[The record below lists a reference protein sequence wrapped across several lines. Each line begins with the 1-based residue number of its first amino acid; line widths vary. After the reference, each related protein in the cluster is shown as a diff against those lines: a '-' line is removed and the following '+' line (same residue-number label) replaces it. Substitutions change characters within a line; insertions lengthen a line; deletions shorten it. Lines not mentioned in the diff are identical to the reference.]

1 MRSSLPAVPRIDSV
15 WAAESSAGAEGSA
28 GSEEPVAG
36 GKAAGP
42 EWPADLRLALEGLEC
57 TQPGLKALWGPDVDQ
72 ALATNDAA
80 PALWFARTSSAPLA
94 VVARLFLLADAVPTA
109 SAEDALGAD
118 LVSALQAAGL
128 LVPADDGESHPDDPH
143 SGEYAGEGERRLVS
157 SVSIAPYS
165 LPVGVP
171 RLVGRHKPDTL
182 YLASDFGTLTRSE
195 VLDGD
200 FVLGL
205 GGAGRTLI
213 EITPREAVTTAA
225 DIGTGCGIQAL
236 ALALHA
242 DTVIATDISERALE
256 FTRLNAQINGIDNI
270 ETRQGSLL
278 EPLRG
283 QTVDLLV
290 TNPPFVITPQ
300 AACGQF
306 EYRDGGMP
314 GDQLMRSLVR
324 DIPHHLSDGG
334 QAAMLGNWE
343 AGQPD
348 AEAGPAAWHKG
359 AQNEVASVGD
369 EAGAG
374 VADEAAV
381 GTAAAGQTSLMVIER
396 EQLSP
401 TAYAHT
407 WIRDGGVVRA
417 SEKWNADTAAWLDDF
432 ASRGVEQIAF
442 GWVRFKRSAGGA
454 PVVAAHRV
462 SGPLGANA
470 AGVAAFL
477 DTRMAM
483 LEWLAGAEDSEVAD
497 TAFVRGSDIVEH
509 RHHTPGSEN
518 PSVIEMAQGTGF
530 GQTLTVDTALAAFI
544 GVADGTMTLRTV
556 AGALAALLEVDSD
569 KLSQQLVEQV
579 RDILPLGFVYP
590 VLE

>member
-15 WAAESSAGAEGSA
+15 W
-28 GSEEPVAG
+28 
-36 GKAAGP
+36 
-42 EWPADLRLALEGLEC
+42 PAQLRVALEGLEY
-57 TQPGLKALWGPDVDQ
+57 TQPGLKALWGPDVDHG
-72 ALATNDAA
+72 LLTNDAA

-128 LVPADDGESHPDDPH
+128 LVPADAGEPRSGDP
-143 SGEYAGEGERRLVS
+143 SPGEYSEESERRLVS

-171 RLVGRHKPDTL
+171 RLAGRRKPDTL
-182 YLASDFGTLTRSE
+182 YLASDFGTLTRPE

-300 AACGQF
+300 AARGQF

-343 AGQPD
+343 VGQPD
-348 AEAGPAAWHKG
+348 AEAGPAAWHKA
-359 AQNEVASVGD
+359 AQNEAAS
-369 EAGAG
+369 
-374 VADEAAV
+374 ADEAPV

-432 ASRGVEQIAF
+432 ASRGVEQISF
-442 GWVRFKRSAGGA
+442 GWVRFKRAAGSE

-483 LEWLAGAEDSEVAD
+483 LEWLAGAEDSEIAD

>member
-15 WAAESSAGAEGSA
+15 W
-28 GSEEPVAG
+28 
-36 GKAAGP
+36 
-42 EWPADLRLALEGLEC
+42 PAQLRVALEGLEY

-72 ALATNDAA
+72 ALSTNDAA
-80 PALWFARTSSAPLA
+80 PALWFSRTSAASLA

-109 SAEDALGAD
+109 SAEGALGAD
-118 LVSALQAAGL
+118 LVSALRAAGL
-128 LVPADDGESHPDDPH
+128 LVSPDAGESHSGDP
-143 SGEYAGEGERRLVS
+143 SPGEYSEESERRLVS

-171 RLVGRHKPDTL
+171 RLAGRRKPDTL
-182 YLASDFGTLTRSE
+182 YLASDFGTLTRPE

-213 EITPREAVTTAA
+213 EITPREAVATAA

-256 FTRLNAQINGIDNI
+256 FTRLNAKINGIGNI

-278 EPLRG
+278 EPLHG

-300 AACGQF
+300 AARGQF

-343 AGQPD
+343 VGQPD
-348 AEAGPAAWHKG
+348 AEAGPSAWHKA
-359 AQNEVASVGD
+359 AQD
-369 EAGAG
+369 EAAS
-374 VADEAAV
+374 ADEAAV

-407 WIRDGGVVRA
+407 WIRDGGVARA

-432 ASRGVEQIAF
+432 ASRGVEQISF
-442 GWVRFKRSAGGA
+442 GWVRFKRGAGGV

-477 DTRMAM
+477 DTRLAM
-483 LEWLAGAEDSEVAD
+483 LEWLAGAEDSEIAD

-569 KLSQQLVEQV
+569 KLCQQLVEQV

>member
-1 MRSSLPAVPRIDSV
+1 MAGGQ
-15 WAAESSAGAEGSA
+15 AAGSA
-28 GSEEPVAG
+28 WSAR
-36 GKAAGP
+36 
-42 EWPADLRLALEGLEC
+42 LRLALEGLEY

-72 ALATNDAA
+72 ALQTNDAA
-80 PALWFARTSSAPLA
+80 PALWFSRTSSAPLA
-94 VVARLFLLADAVPTA
+94 VVARLFLLEDAVPA
-109 SAEDALGAD
+109 ARAEDALGAD

-128 LVPADDGESHPDDPH
+128 LVSVDAGESHSGDPH
-143 SGEYAGEGERRLVS
+143 SGEYERQGERRLVS

-171 RLVGRHKPDTL
+171 RLVGRRKPDTL
-182 YLASDFGTLTRSE
+182 YLASDFGTLTQSE

-213 EITPREAVTTAA
+213 EITPREAVRTAA

-270 ETRQGSLL
+270 ETRRGSLL

-300 AACGQF
+300 AARGQF

-324 DIPHHLSDGG
+324 DIPQHLADGG

-343 AGQPD
+343 VGQPD
-348 AEAGPAAWHKG
+348 AEAGPAAWHKA
-359 AQNEVASVGD
+359 AQNGAAS
-369 EAGAG
+369 
-374 VADEAAV
+374 ADEAAV
-381 GTAAAGQTSLMVIER
+381 GAAAAGQTSLMVIER
-396 EQLSP
+396 EQMSP

-442 GWVRFKRSAGGA
+442 GWVRFKRGVSSE

-483 LEWLAGAEDSEVAD
+483 LEWLAGAEDSKIAD

-544 GVADGTMTLRTV
+544 GVADGTMTLHTV

-569 KLSQQLVEQV
+569 KLCQQLVEQV

>member
-15 WAAESSAGAEGSA
+15 W
-28 GSEEPVAG
+28 
-36 GKAAGP
+36 
-42 EWPADLRLALEGLEC
+42 PAQLRVALEGLEY
-57 TQPGLKALWGPDVDQ
+57 TQPGLKALWGPDVDHG
-72 ALATNDAA
+72 LLTNDAA

-128 LVPADDGESHPDDPH
+128 LVPADAGEPRSGDP
-143 SGEYAGEGERRLVS
+143 SPGEYSEESGRRLVS

-171 RLVGRHKPDTL
+171 RLAGRRKPDTL
-182 YLASDFGTLTRSE
+182 YLASDFGTLTRPE

-256 FTRLNAQINGIDNI
+256 FTRLNAKINGVGNI

-278 EPLRG
+278 EPLHG

-300 AACGQF
+300 AARGQF

-343 AGQPD
+343 VGQPD
-348 AEAGPAAWHKG
+348 AEAGPSAWHKA
-359 AQNEVASVGD
+359 AQD
-369 EAGAG
+369 EAAS
-374 VADEAAV
+374 ADEAAV
-381 GTAAAGQTSLMVIER
+381 GTAAVGQTSLMVIER

-432 ASRGVEQIAF
+432 ASRGVEQISF
-442 GWVRFKRSAGGA
+442 GWVRFKRGAGGV

-483 LEWLAGAEDSEVAD
+483 LEWLAGAEDSEIAD

-509 RHHTPGSEN
+509 RHHTPGTEN

-569 KLSQQLVEQV
+569 KLCQQLVEQV

>member
-1 MRSSLPAVPRIDSV
+1 M
-15 WAAESSAGAEGSA
+15 
-28 GSEEPVAG
+28 AG
-36 GKAAGP
+36 GQTVGFV
-42 EWPADLRLALEGLEC
+42 WPADLRLALEGLEY

-72 ALATNDAA
+72 ALLTNDAA

-94 VVARLFLLADAVPTA
+94 VVARLFLLADAVHTA

-128 LVPADDGESHPDDPH
+128 LVPADDGESHPDDSH
-143 SGEYAGEGERRLVS
+143 SGEYAVEGERRLVS

-171 RLVGRHKPDTL
+171 RLVGRRKPDTL

-242 DTVIATDISERALE
+242 DRVIATDISERALE
-256 FTRLNAQINGIDNI
+256 FTRLNAQINGINNI

-278 EPLRG
+278 EPLCG

-300 AACGQF
+300 AARGQF

-343 AGQPD
+343 VGQPD
-348 AEAGPAAWHKG
+348 AEAGPAAWHKA
-359 AQNEVASVGD
+359 AQNEAAS
-369 EAGAG
+369 
-374 VADEAAV
+374 ADEAPV

-432 ASRGVEQIAF
+432 ASRGVEQISF
-442 GWVRFKRSAGGA
+442 GWVRFKRAAGSE
-454 PVVAAHRV
+454 PVVAEHRV

-483 LEWLAGAEDSEVAD
+483 LEWLAGAEDSEIAD

-556 AGALAALLEVDSD
+556 AGALASLLEVDSD

>member
-1 MRSSLPAVPRIDSV
+1 M
-15 WAAESSAGAEGSA
+15 
-28 GSEEPVAG
+28 
-36 GKAAGP
+36 
-42 EWPADLRLALEGLEC
+42 
-57 TQPGLKALWGPDVDQ
+57 
-72 ALATNDAA
+72 
-80 PALWFARTSSAPLA
+80 
-94 VVARLFLLADAVPTA
+94 
-109 SAEDALGAD
+109 GAD

-128 LVPADDGESHPDDPH
+128 LVPADAGEPRSGDP
-143 SGEYAGEGERRLVS
+143 SPGEYSEESERLLVS

-171 RLVGRHKPDTL
+171 RLAGRRKPDTL
-182 YLASDFGTLTRSE
+182 YLASDFGTLTRPE

-242 DTVIATDISERALE
+242 DTVIATYISERALE

-300 AACGQF
+300 AARGQF

-324 DIPHHLSDGG
+324 DIPQHLADGG

-343 AGQPD
+343 VGQPD
-348 AEAGPAAWHKG
+348 AEAGPSAWHKA
-359 AQNEVASVGD
+359 AQD
-369 EAGAG
+369 EAAS
-374 VADEAAV
+374 ADEAAV
-381 GTAAAGQTSLMVIER
+381 GTAAVGQTSLMVIER

-442 GWVRFKRSAGGA
+442 GWVRFKRGA
-454 PVVAAHRV
+454 RGVPVVAAHRV
-462 SGPLGANA
+462 SGPLGANS

-483 LEWLAGAEDSEVAD
+483 LEWLAGAEDSEIAD

-509 RHHTPGSEN
+509 RHHTPGSQN

-569 KLSQQLVEQV
+569 KLCQQLVEQV

>member
-15 WAAESSAGAEGSA
+15 W
-28 GSEEPVAG
+28 
-36 GKAAGP
+36 
-42 EWPADLRLALEGLEC
+42 PAQLRVALEGLEY
-57 TQPGLKALWGPDVDQ
+57 TQPGLKALWGPDVDHG
-72 ALATNDAA
+72 LLTNDAA

-128 LVPADDGESHPDDPH
+128 LVPADAGEPRSGDP
-143 SGEYAGEGERRLVS
+143 SPGEYSEESERRLVS

-171 RLVGRHKPDTL
+171 RLAGRRKPDTL
-182 YLASDFGTLTRSE
+182 YLASDFGTLTRPE

-256 FTRLNAQINGIDNI
+256 FTRLNAQINEIGNI

-278 EPLRG
+278 EPLHG

-300 AACGQF
+300 AARGQF

-343 AGQPD
+343 VGQPD
-348 AEAGPAAWHKG
+348 AEAGPSAWHKA
-359 AQNEVASVGD
+359 AQD
-369 EAGAG
+369 EAAS
-374 VADEAAV
+374 ADEAAV
-381 GTAAAGQTSLMVIER
+381 GTAAVGQTSLMVIER

-417 SEKWNADTAAWLDDF
+417 SEKWNADTAAWLNDF

-442 GWVRFKRSAGGA
+442 GWVRFKRNAGGE

-483 LEWLAGAEDSEVAD
+483 LEWLAGAEDSEIAD

-569 KLSQQLVEQV
+569 KLCQQLVEQV

>member
-15 WAAESSAGAEGSA
+15 W
-28 GSEEPVAG
+28 
-36 GKAAGP
+36 
-42 EWPADLRLALEGLEC
+42 PAQLRVALEGLEY
-57 TQPGLKALWGPDVDQ
+57 TQPGLKALWGPDVDHG
-72 ALATNDAA
+72 LLTNDAA

-128 LVPADDGESHPDDPH
+128 LVPADAGEPRSGDP
-143 SGEYAGEGERRLVS
+143 SPGEYSEESERRLVS

-171 RLVGRHKPDTL
+171 RLAGRRKPDTL
-182 YLASDFGTLTRSE
+182 YLASDFGTLTRPE

-213 EITPREAVTTAA
+213 EITRREAVTTAA

-300 AACGQF
+300 AARGQF

-324 DIPHHLSDGG
+324 DIPQHLADGG
-334 QAAMLGNWE
+334 QAALLGNWE
-343 AGQPD
+343 VGQPD

-359 AQNEVASVGD
+359 AQNEAAS
-369 EAGAG
+369 
-374 VADEAAV
+374 ADEAAV
-381 GTAAAGQTSLMVIER
+381 GSAAAGQTSLMVIER

-417 SEKWNADTAAWLDDF
+417 SEKWNADTAAWLNDF

-442 GWVRFKRSAGGA
+442 GWVRFKRSAGGE

-483 LEWLAGAEDSEVAD
+483 LEWLAGAEDSEIAD

-569 KLSQQLVEQV
+569 KLCQQLVEQV

>member
-1 MRSSLPAVPRIDSV
+1 M
-15 WAAESSAGAEGSA
+15 AAGQTAGSA
-28 GSEEPVAG
+28 
-36 GKAAGP
+36 
-42 EWPADLRLALEGLEC
+42 WPAQLRVALEGLEY
-57 TQPGLKALWGPDVDQ
+57 TQPGLKALWGPDVDH
-72 ALATNDAA
+72 ALSTNDAA
-80 PALWFARTSSAPLA
+80 PALWFARTSSASLA

-109 SAEDALGAD
+109 SAEDALGAE

-128 LVPADDGESHPDDPH
+128 LVSPDAGESHSGDP
-143 SGEYAGEGERRLVS
+143 SPGEHAEESERRLVS

-171 RLVGRHKPDTL
+171 RLAGRRKPDTL
-182 YLASDFGTLTRSE
+182 YLASDFGTLTRPE

-256 FTRLNAQINGIDNI
+256 FTRLNAKINGVGNI

-278 EPLRG
+278 EPLQG
-283 QTVDLLV
+283 KTVDLLV

-300 AACGQF
+300 AARGQF

-343 AGQPD
+343 VGQPD
-348 AEAGPAAWHKG
+348 AEAGPSAWHKA
-359 AQNEVASVGD
+359 AQD
-369 EAGAG
+369 EAAS
-374 VADEAAV
+374 ADEVAV

-432 ASRGVEQIAF
+432 VSRGVEQISF
-442 GWVRFKRSAGGA
+442 GWMRFKRGAGGV

-470 AGVAAFL
+470 AGVAASL

-483 LEWLAGAEDSEVAD
+483 LEWLAGAEDSEIAD

-509 RHHTPGSEN
+509 RHHTPGTEN

-569 KLSQQLVEQV
+569 KLCQQLVEQV

>member
-15 WAAESSAGAEGSA
+15 W
-28 GSEEPVAG
+28 
-36 GKAAGP
+36 
-42 EWPADLRLALEGLEC
+42 PAQLRVALEGLEY
-57 TQPGLKALWGPDVDQ
+57 TQPGLKALWGPDVDH
-72 ALATNDAA
+72 ALSTNDAA
-80 PALWFARTSSAPLA
+80 PALWFARTSSASLA
-94 VVARLFLLADAVPTA
+94 VVARLFLLADAVPAA
-109 SAEDALGAD
+109 SAEDALGAE

-128 LVPADDGESHPDDPH
+128 LVSPDAGESHSGDP
-143 SGEYAGEGERRLVS
+143 SPGDYAEESERRLVS

-171 RLVGRHKPDTL
+171 RLVGRRKPDTL
-182 YLASDFGTLTRSE
+182 YLASDFGTLTRPE

-213 EITPREAVTTAA
+213 ETTPREAVTTAA

-256 FTRLNAQINGIDNI
+256 FTRLNAKINGISNI

-300 AACGQF
+300 AARGQF

-343 AGQPD
+343 VSQPD
-348 AEAGPAAWHKG
+348 AEAGPSAWHKA
-359 AQNEVASVGD
+359 AQD
-369 EAGAG
+369 EAAS
-374 VADEAAV
+374 ADEAAV
-381 GTAAAGQTSLMVIER
+381 GSAAAGQTSLMVIER

-417 SEKWNADTAAWLDDF
+417 SDKWNADTAAWLDDF

-442 GWVRFKRSAGGA
+442 GWVRFKRGAGSE

-483 LEWLAGAEDSEVAD
+483 LEWLAGAEDSEIAD

-569 KLSQQLVEQV
+569 KLCQQLVEQV

>member
-1 MRSSLPAVPRIDSV
+1 MRSSLPAVPRIDSAG
-15 WAAESSAGAEGSA
+15 AAGTSAGCETSA
-28 GSEEPVAG
+28 GSGGPVA
-36 GKAAGP
+36 AGQTAGSA
-42 EWPADLRLALEGLEC
+42 WPAQLRVALEGLEY
-57 TQPGLKALWGPDVDQ
+57 TQPGLKALWGPDVDH
-72 ALATNDAA
+72 ALSTNDAA
-80 PALWFARTSSAPLA
+80 PALWFARTSSASLA

-109 SAEDALGAD
+109 SAEGALGAE

-128 LVPADDGESHPDDPH
+128 LVSPDAGESHSGDP
-143 SGEYAGEGERRLVS
+143 SPGEHAEESERRLVS

-171 RLVGRHKPDTL
+171 RLAGRRKPDTL
-182 YLASDFGTLTRSE
+182 YLASDFGTLTRPE

-256 FTRLNAQINGIDNI
+256 FTRLNAQINGIGNI

-278 EPLRG
+278 EPLHG

-300 AACGQF
+300 AARGQF

-343 AGQPD
+343 VGQPD
-348 AEAGPAAWHKG
+348 AEAGPAAWHKA
-359 AQNEVASVGD
+359 AQD
-369 EAGAG
+369 EAAS
-374 VADEAAV
+374 ADEAAV

-432 ASRGVEQIAF
+432 VSRGVEQISF
-442 GWVRFKRSAGGA
+442 GWVRFKRGAGGV

-483 LEWLAGAEDSEVAD
+483 LEWLAGAEDSEIAD

-509 RHHTPGSEN
+509 RHHTPGTEN

-569 KLSQQLVEQV
+569 KLCQQLVEQV

>member
-15 WAAESSAGAEGSA
+15 W
-28 GSEEPVAG
+28 
-36 GKAAGP
+36 
-42 EWPADLRLALEGLEC
+42 PAQLRVALEGLEY
-57 TQPGLKALWGPDVDQ
+57 TQPGLKALWGPDVDHG
-72 ALATNDAA
+72 LLTNDAA
-80 PALWFARTSSAPLA
+80 PALWFARTSSASLA
-94 VVARLFLLADAVPTA
+94 VVARLFLLADTVPTA

-128 LVPADDGESHPDDPH
+128 LVPADAGEPRSGDP
-143 SGEYAGEGERRLVS
+143 SPGEYSEESERLLVS

-171 RLVGRHKPDTL
+171 RLAGRRKPDTL
-182 YLASDFGTLTRSE
+182 YLASDFGTLTRPE

-213 EITPREAVTTAA
+213 EITRREAVTTAA

-300 AACGQF
+300 AARGQF

-324 DIPHHLSDGG
+324 DIPQHLADGG
-334 QAAMLGNWE
+334 QAALLGNWE
-343 AGQPD
+343 VGQPD
-348 AEAGPAAWHKG
+348 AEAGPAAWHKD
-359 AQNEVASVGD
+359 AQNEAAS
-369 EAGAG
+369 
-374 VADEAAV
+374 ADEAAV
-381 GTAAAGQTSLMVIER
+381 GSAAAGQTSLMVIER

-417 SEKWNADTAAWLDDF
+417 SEKWNADTAAWLNDF
-432 ASRGVEQIAF
+432 ASRGVEQISF
-442 GWVRFKRSAGGA
+442 GWVRFKRNAGGE

-483 LEWLAGAEDSEVAD
+483 LEWLAGAEDSEIAD

-509 RHHTPGSEN
+509 RHYTPGSEN

-569 KLSQQLVEQV
+569 KLCQQLVEQV

>member
-1 MRSSLPAVPRIDSV
+1 MRSSLPAVPRIDS
-15 WAAESSAGAEGSA
+15 AGAAGTSA
-28 GSEEPVAG
+28 GSETSAGSGGPVAAG
-36 GKAAGP
+36 QAAGSA
-42 EWPADLRLALEGLEC
+42 WPAQLRVALEGLEY

-72 ALATNDAA
+72 ALSTNDAA
-80 PALWFARTSSAPLA
+80 PALWFARTSSASLA

-109 SAEDALGAD
+109 SAEDALGAE

-128 LVPADDGESHPDDPH
+128 LVSPDAGESHSGDP
-143 SGEYAGEGERRLVS
+143 SPGEYAEESERRLVS

-171 RLVGRHKPDTL
+171 RLAGRRKPDTL
-182 YLASDFGTLTRSE
+182 YLASDFGTLTRPE
-195 VLDGD
+195 VLAGD

-256 FTRLNAQINGIDNI
+256 FTRLNAKINGIGNI

-278 EPLRG
+278 EPLHG
-283 QTVDLLV
+283 KTVDLLV

-300 AACGQF
+300 AARGQF

-314 GDQLMRSLVR
+314 GDQLMRSLAR

-343 AGQPD
+343 VGQPD
-348 AEAGPAAWHKG
+348 AEAGPSAWHKA
-359 AQNEVASVGD
+359 AQD
-369 EAGAG
+369 EAAS
-374 VADEAAV
+374 ADEATV
-381 GTAAAGQTSLMVIER
+381 GTAAVGQTSLMVIER

-417 SEKWNADTAAWLDDF
+417 SDKWNADTAAWLDDF
-432 ASRGVEQIAF
+432 ASRGVEQISF
-442 GWVRFKRSAGGA
+442 GWVRFKRGAGGV

-470 AGVAAFL
+470 AGTAAFL

-483 LEWLAGAEDSEVAD
+483 LEWLAGAEDSEIAD

-509 RHHTPGSEN
+509 RHHTPGTEN

-569 KLSQQLVEQV
+569 KLCQQLVEQV

>member
-1 MRSSLPAVPRIDSV
+1 M
-15 WAAESSAGAEGSA
+15 AAGQAAGSA
-28 GSEEPVAG
+28 
-36 GKAAGP
+36 
-42 EWPADLRLALEGLEC
+42 WPAQLRVALEGLEY
-57 TQPGLKALWGPDVDQ
+57 TQPGLKALWGPDVDH
-72 ALATNDAA
+72 ALSTNDAA
-80 PALWFARTSSAPLA
+80 PALWFARTSSASLA
-94 VVARLFLLADAVPTA
+94 VVARLFLLADAVPAA
-109 SAEDALGAD
+109 SAEDALGAE

-128 LVPADDGESHPDDPH
+128 LVSPDAGESHSGDP
-143 SGEYAGEGERRLVS
+143 SPGEYAEESERRLVS

-171 RLVGRHKPDTL
+171 RLAGRRKPDTL
-182 YLASDFGTLTRSE
+182 YLASDFGTLTRPE

-256 FTRLNAQINGIDNI
+256 FTRLNAKINGVGNI

-278 EPLRG
+278 EPLQG
-283 QTVDLLV
+283 KTVDLLV

-300 AACGQF
+300 AARGQF

-343 AGQPD
+343 VGQPD
-348 AEAGPAAWHKG
+348 AEAGPAAWHKA
-359 AQNEVASVGD
+359 AQD
-369 EAGAG
+369 EAAS
-374 VADEAAV
+374 ADEAAV

-401 TAYAHT
+401 AAYAHT

-432 ASRGVEQIAF
+432 ASRGVEQISF
-442 GWVRFKRSAGGA
+442 GWVRFKRGAGSE

-483 LEWLAGAEDSEVAD
+483 LEWLAGAEDSEIAD

-518 PSVIEMAQGTGF
+518 PSVIEMVQGTGF

-569 KLSQQLVEQV
+569 KLCQQLVEQV

>member
-1 MRSSLPAVPRIDSV
+1 MRSSLPAVPRIDSAG
-15 WAAESSAGAEGSA
+15 AAGTSAGCETSA
-28 GSEEPVAG
+28 GSGGPVAAG
-36 GKAAGP
+36 QAAGSA
-42 EWPADLRLALEGLEC
+42 WPAQLRVALEGLEY

-72 ALATNDAA
+72 ALSTNDAA
-80 PALWFARTSSAPLA
+80 PALWFARTSSASLA
-94 VVARLFLLADAVPTA
+94 VVARLFLLADAVPTV
-109 SAEDALGAD
+109 SAEDALGAE

-128 LVPADDGESHPDDPH
+128 LVPADDGESHPDDP
-143 SGEYAGEGERRLVS
+143 SPGEYAEESERRLVS

-171 RLVGRHKPDTL
+171 RLAGRRKPDTL
-182 YLASDFGTLTRSE
+182 YLASDFGTLTRPE

-256 FTRLNAQINGIDNI
+256 FTRLNAKINGVGNI

-278 EPLRG
+278 EPLHG

-300 AACGQF
+300 AARGQF

-343 AGQPD
+343 VGQPD
-348 AEAGPAAWHKG
+348 AEAGPSAWHKA
-359 AQNEVASVGD
+359 AQD
-369 EAGAG
+369 EAAS
-374 VADEAAV
+374 ADEAAV
-381 GTAAAGQTSLMVIER
+381 GTAAVGQTSLMVIER

-417 SEKWNADTAAWLDDF
+417 SEKWNADTAAWLNDF

-442 GWVRFKRSAGGA
+442 GWVRFKRNAGGE

-483 LEWLAGAEDSEVAD
+483 LEWLAGAEDSEIAD

-569 KLSQQLVEQV
+569 KLCQQLVEQV

>member
-1 MRSSLPAVPRIDSV
+1 M
-15 WAAESSAGAEGSA
+15 AAGQTAGSA
-28 GSEEPVAG
+28 
-36 GKAAGP
+36 
-42 EWPADLRLALEGLEC
+42 WPAQLRVALEGLEY
-57 TQPGLKALWGPDVDQ
+57 TQPGLKALWGPDVDH
-72 ALATNDAA
+72 ALSTNDAA
-80 PALWFARTSSAPLA
+80 PALWFARTSSASLA

-109 SAEDALGAD
+109 SAEGALGAE

-128 LVPADDGESHPDDPH
+128 LVSPDAGESHSGDP
-143 SGEYAGEGERRLVS
+143 SPGEHAEESERRLVS

-171 RLVGRHKPDTL
+171 RLAGRRKPDTL
-182 YLASDFGTLTRSE
+182 YLASDFGTLTRPE

-256 FTRLNAQINGIDNI
+256 FTRLNAQINGIGNI

-278 EPLRG
+278 EPLHG

-300 AACGQF
+300 AARGQF

-343 AGQPD
+343 VGQPD
-348 AEAGPAAWHKG
+348 AEAGPSAWHKA
-359 AQNEVASVGD
+359 AQD
-369 EAGAG
+369 EAAS
-374 VADEAAV
+374 ADEAAV
-381 GTAAAGQTSLMVIER
+381 GSAAVGQTSLMVIER

-432 ASRGVEQIAF
+432 ASRGVEQISF
-442 GWVRFKRSAGGA
+442 GWARFKRGAGSE

-462 SGPLGANA
+462 SGRLGANA
-470 AGVAAFL
+470 AGTAAFL

-483 LEWLAGAEDSEVAD
+483 LEWLAGAEDSEIAD

-569 KLSQQLVEQV
+569 KLCQQLVEQV

>member
-1 MRSSLPAVPRIDSV
+1 M
-15 WAAESSAGAEGSA
+15 AAGQTAGSA
-28 GSEEPVAG
+28 
-36 GKAAGP
+36 
-42 EWPADLRLALEGLEC
+42 WPAQLRVALEGLEY
-57 TQPGLKALWGPDVDQ
+57 TQPDLKALWGPDVDH
-72 ALATNDAA
+72 ALSTNDAA
-80 PALWFARTSSAPLA
+80 PALWFARTSSASLA
-94 VVARLFLLADAVPTA
+94 VVARLFLLADAVPAA
-109 SAEDALGAD
+109 SAEDALGAE

-128 LVPADDGESHPDDPH
+128 LVSPDAGESHSGDP
-143 SGEYAGEGERRLVS
+143 SPGEYAEESERRLVS

-171 RLVGRHKPDTL
+171 RLAGRRKPDTL
-182 YLASDFGTLTRSE
+182 YLASDFGTLTRPE

-256 FTRLNAQINGIDNI
+256 FTRLNAQINGIGNI

-278 EPLRG
+278 EPLHG

-300 AACGQF
+300 AARGQF

-343 AGQPD
+343 VGQPD
-348 AEAGPAAWHKG
+348 AEAGPSAWHKA
-359 AQNEVASVGD
+359 AQD
-369 EAGAG
+369 EAAS
-374 VADEAAV
+374 ADEAAV
-381 GTAAAGQTSLMVIER
+381 GTAAVGQTSLMVIER

-432 ASRGVEQIAF
+432 VSRGVEQISF
-442 GWVRFKRSAGGA
+442 GWVRFKRGAGGV

-483 LEWLAGAEDSEVAD
+483 LEWLAGAEDSEIAD

-569 KLSQQLVEQV
+569 KLCQQLVEQV

>member
-1 MRSSLPAVPRIDSV
+1 M
-15 WAAESSAGAEGSA
+15 AAGQAAGSA
-28 GSEEPVAG
+28 
-36 GKAAGP
+36 
-42 EWPADLRLALEGLEC
+42 WPAQLRVALEGLEY

-72 ALATNDAA
+72 ALSTNDAA
-80 PALWFARTSSAPLA
+80 PALWFARTSSASLA

-109 SAEDALGAD
+109 SAEDALGAE

-128 LVPADDGESHPDDPH
+128 LVPADAGEPRSGDP
-143 SGEYAGEGERRLVS
+143 SPGEYSEESERRLVS

-171 RLVGRHKPDTL
+171 RLAGRRKPDTL
-182 YLASDFGTLTRSE
+182 YLASDFGTLTRPE

-256 FTRLNAQINGIDNI
+256 FTRLSAEINGIGNI

-278 EPLRG
+278 EPLHG

-300 AACGQF
+300 AARGQF

-343 AGQPD
+343 VGQPD
-348 AEAGPAAWHKG
+348 AEAGPSAWHKA
-359 AQNEVASVGD
+359 AQD
-369 EAGAG
+369 EAAS
-374 VADEAAV
+374 ADGAAV
-381 GTAAAGQTSLMVIER
+381 GTAAVGQTSLMVIER

-432 ASRGVEQIAF
+432 VSRGVEQISF
-442 GWVRFKRSAGGA
+442 GWVRFKRGAGGV

-483 LEWLAGAEDSEVAD
+483 LEWLAGAEDSEIAD

-509 RHHTPGSEN
+509 RHHTPGTEN

-569 KLSQQLVEQV
+569 KLCQQLVEQV

>member
-15 WAAESSAGAEGSA
+15 W
-28 GSEEPVAG
+28 
-36 GKAAGP
+36 
-42 EWPADLRLALEGLEC
+42 PAQLRLALEGLEY

-72 ALATNDAA
+72 ALSTNDAA

-94 VVARLFLLADAVPTA
+94 VVARLFLLEDAVHTA
-109 SAEDALGAD
+109 SAEDALSAD
-118 LVSALQAAGL
+118 LVSALQTAGL
-128 LVPADDGESHPDDPH
+128 LVPADAGESHPDDLH

-171 RLVGRHKPDTL
+171 RLVGRRKPDTL

-213 EITPREAVTTAA
+213 EITPREAVATAA

-242 DTVIATDISERALE
+242 DTVIATDISEHALE

-278 EPLRG
+278 EPLHG

-300 AACGQF
+300 AARGQF

-348 AEAGPAAWHKG
+348 AEAGPAAWHKA
-359 AQNEVASVGD
+359 AQNEAASAH
-369 EAGAG
+369 EAP
-374 VADEAAV
+374 V

-442 GWVRFKRSAGGA
+442 GWVRFKRSAGGV

-483 LEWLAGAEDSEVAD
+483 LEWLAGAEDSEIAD

>member
-1 MRSSLPAVPRIDSV
+1 M
-15 WAAESSAGAEGSA
+15 AAGQTAGSA
-28 GSEEPVAG
+28 
-36 GKAAGP
+36 
-42 EWPADLRLALEGLEC
+42 WPAQLRVALEGLEY
-57 TQPGLKALWGPDVDQ
+57 TQPGLKALWGPDVDH
-72 ALATNDAA
+72 ALSTNDAA
-80 PALWFARTSSAPLA
+80 PALWFARTSSASLA

-109 SAEDALGAD
+109 SAEDALGAE

-128 LVPADDGESHPDDPH
+128 LVSPDAGEPH
-143 SGEYAGEGERRLVS
+143 SGDPSPGEYSEESERRLVS

-171 RLVGRHKPDTL
+171 RLAGRRKPDTL
-182 YLASDFGTLTRSE
+182 YLASDFGTLTRPE

-213 EITPREAVTTAA
+213 EITPRETVTTAA

-256 FTRLNAQINGIDNI
+256 FTRLNAKINGIGNI

-278 EPLRG
+278 EPLHG

-300 AACGQF
+300 AARGQF

-343 AGQPD
+343 VGQPD
-348 AEAGPAAWHKG
+348 AEAGPSAWHKA
-359 AQNEVASVGD
+359 AQD
-369 EAGAG
+369 EAAS
-374 VADEAAV
+374 ADEVAV

-432 ASRGVEQIAF
+432 ASRGVEQISF
-442 GWVRFKRSAGGA
+442 GWVRFKRGA
-454 PVVAAHRV
+454 RGVPVVAAHRV
-462 SGPLGANA
+462 SGPLGANS

-483 LEWLAGAEDSEVAD
+483 LEWLAGAEDSEIAD

-509 RHHTPGSEN
+509 RHYTPGTEN

-569 KLSQQLVEQV
+569 KLCQQLVEQV

>member
-15 WAAESSAGAEGSA
+15 W
-28 GSEEPVAG
+28 
-36 GKAAGP
+36 
-42 EWPADLRLALEGLEC
+42 PAQLRVALEGLEY
-57 TQPGLKALWGPDVDQ
+57 TQPGLKALWGPDVDHG
-72 ALATNDAA
+72 LLTNDAA
-80 PALWFARTSSAPLA
+80 PALWFARTSSAPLS

-128 LVPADDGESHPDDPH
+128 LVPADAGEPRSGDP
-143 SGEYAGEGERRLVS
+143 SPGEYSEESGRRLVS

-171 RLVGRHKPDTL
+171 RLAGRRKPDTL
-182 YLASDFGTLTRSE
+182 YLASDFGTLTRPE

-213 EITPREAVTTAA
+213 EITRREAVTTAA

-256 FTRLNAQINGIDNI
+256 FTRLNAQLNGIDNI

-300 AACGQF
+300 AARGQF

-324 DIPHHLSDGG
+324 DIPQHLADGG
-334 QAAMLGNWE
+334 QAALLGNWE
-343 AGQPD
+343 VGQPD

-359 AQNEVASVGD
+359 AQNEAAS
-369 EAGAG
+369 
-374 VADEAAV
+374 ADEAAV
-381 GTAAAGQTSLMVIER
+381 GSAAAGQTSLMVIER

-417 SEKWNADTAAWLDDF
+417 SEKWNADTAAWLNDF

-442 GWVRFKRSAGGA
+442 GWVRFKRSAGGE

-483 LEWLAGAEDSEVAD
+483 LEWLAGAEDSEIAD

-569 KLSQQLVEQV
+569 KLCQQLVEQV

>member
-1 MRSSLPAVPRIDSV
+1 MAGGH
-15 WAAESSAGAEGSA
+15 AAGSA
-28 GSEEPVAG
+28 
-36 GKAAGP
+36 
-42 EWPADLRLALEGLEC
+42 WPARLRLALEGLEY

-72 ALATNDAA
+72 ALQTNDAA
-80 PALWFARTSSAPLA
+80 PALWFSRTSSAPLA
-94 VVARLFLLADAVPTA
+94 VVARLFLLEDAVPTA
-109 SAEDALGAD
+109 SAEGALGAD
-118 LVSALQAAGL
+118 LVSALRAAGL
-128 LVPADDGESHPDDPH
+128 LVSPDAGEPH
-143 SGEYAGEGERRLVS
+143 SGDPHLGEYAVEGERRLVS
-157 SVSIAPYS
+157 SVAIAPYS

-171 RLVGRHKPDTL
+171 RLTGRRKPDAL
-182 YLASDFGTLTRSE
+182 YLASDFGTLTQSE

-300 AACGQF
+300 AARGQF

-324 DIPHHLSDGG
+324 DIPQHLSDGG

-343 AGQPD
+343 VGQPD
-348 AEAGPAAWHKG
+348 AEAGPVAWHKA
-359 AQNEVASVGD
+359 AQNGAAS
-369 EAGAG
+369 
-374 VADEAAV
+374 ADEAAV
-381 GTAAAGQTSLMVIER
+381 GTDAAGQTSLMVIER

-432 ASRGVEQIAF
+432 ASRGVEQISF
-442 GWVRFKRSAGGA
+442 GWVRFKRGAGSE

-483 LEWLAGAEDSEVAD
+483 LEWLAGAEDSEIAD

-556 AGALAALLEVDSD
+556 AVALAALLEVDSD
-569 KLSQQLVEQV
+569 KLTQQLVEQV

>member
-1 MRSSLPAVPRIDSV
+1 MRSSLPAVPKID
-15 WAAESSAGAEGSA
+15 SAGAAGMPA
-28 GSEEPVAG
+28 GSEA
-36 GKAAGP
+36 AAGSGEP
-42 EWPADLRLALEGLEC
+42 AGRGQTAGSEWPSHLRSSLESLEY

-72 ALATNDAA
+72 ALLTNDAA
-80 PALWFARTSSAPLA
+80 PALWFARTSSASLA

-118 LVSALQAAGL
+118 LTSALRAAGL
-128 LVPADDGESHPDDPH
+128 LVPADAGEPHSGDQH
-143 SGEYAGEGERRLVS
+143 SGEYEVEGERRLVS
-157 SVSIAPYS
+157 SVSIVPYS

-171 RLVGRHKPDTL
+171 RLVGRRKPDTL
-182 YLASDFGTLTRSE
+182 YLASDFGTLTQPT
-195 VLDGD
+195 VLDGGY
-200 FVLGL
+200 VLGL

-213 EITPREAVTTAA
+213 EVTPREAVTTAA

-242 DTVIATDISERALE
+242 DSVIATDISARALE

-270 ETRQGSLL
+270 ETRRGSLL

-283 QTVDLLV
+283 QAVDLLV

-300 AACGQF
+300 AARGQF
-306 EYRDGGMP
+306 EYRDGGLP

-324 DIPHHLSDGG
+324 DIPGHLTEGG

-343 AGQPD
+343 VAQSG
-348 AEAGPAAWHKG
+348 AEAGPVAWHKHE
-359 AQNEVASVGD
+359 QTASVGS
-369 EAGAG
+369 
-374 VADEAAV
+374 
-381 GTAAAGQTSLMVIER
+381 AAGETSLMVIER
-396 EQLSP
+396 EQLTP

-407 WIRDGGVVRA
+407 WIRDGGVARA
-417 SEKWNADTAAWLDDF
+417 SGQWNADTAAWLDDF
-432 ASRGVEQIAF
+432 AARSVEQIAF
-442 GWVRFKRSAGGA
+442 GWVRFKRSA
-454 PVVAAHRV
+454 AASAFAAADRI

-470 AGVAAFL
+470 AGLAAFL

-483 LEWLAGAEDSEVAD
+483 LEWLEGAEDSELAA

-509 RHHTPGSEN
+509 RHHEPGSEN

-544 GVADGTMTLRTV
+544 GVADGSMTLRTV

-569 KLSQQLVEQV
+569 KLCQQLVRQV

>member
-1 MRSSLPAVPRIDSV
+1 MRSSLPAVPRSD
-15 WAAESSAGAEGSA
+15 SAGAAGTSAGCETSA
-28 GSEEPVAG
+28 GSGEPAG
-36 GKAAGP
+36 AGQTAGSA
-42 EWPADLRLALEGLEC
+42 WPAQLRVALEGLEY
-57 TQPGLKALWGPDVDQ
+57 TQPGLKALWGPDVDH
-72 ALATNDAA
+72 ALSTNDAA
-80 PALWFARTSSAPLA
+80 PALWFARTSSASLA
-94 VVARLFLLADAVPTA
+94 VVARLFLLADAVPAA
-109 SAEDALGAD
+109 SAEDALGAE

-128 LVPADDGESHPDDPH
+128 LVSPDAGESHSGDP
-143 SGEYAGEGERRLVS
+143 SPGEYAEESERRLVS

-171 RLVGRHKPDTL
+171 RLAGRRKPDTL
-182 YLASDFGTLTRSE
+182 YLASDFGTLTRPE

-256 FTRLNAQINGIDNI
+256 FTRLNAQINGIGNI

-278 EPLRG
+278 EPLHG

-300 AACGQF
+300 AARGQF

-343 AGQPD
+343 VGQPD
-348 AEAGPAAWHKG
+348 AEAGPSAWHKA
-359 AQNEVASVGD
+359 AQD
-369 EAGAG
+369 EAAS
-374 VADEAAV
+374 ADEAAV
-381 GTAAAGQTSLMVIER
+381 GTAAVGQTSLMVIER

-432 ASRGVEQIAF
+432 VSRGVEQISF
-442 GWVRFKRSAGGA
+442 GWVRFKRGAGGV

-483 LEWLAGAEDSEVAD
+483 LEWLAGAEDSEIAD

-509 RHHTPGSEN
+509 RHHTPGTEN

-569 KLSQQLVEQV
+569 KLCQQLVEQV

>member
-1 MRSSLPAVPRIDSV
+1 M
-15 WAAESSAGAEGSA
+15 AAGQAAGSA
-28 GSEEPVAG
+28 
-36 GKAAGP
+36 
-42 EWPADLRLALEGLEC
+42 WPAQLRVALEGLEY

-72 ALATNDAA
+72 ALSTNDAA
-80 PALWFARTSSAPLA
+80 PALWFARTSSASLA

-109 SAEDALGAD
+109 SAEDALGAE

-128 LVPADDGESHPDDPH
+128 LVPADAGEPRSGDP
-143 SGEYAGEGERRLVS
+143 SPGEYSEESERRLVS

-171 RLVGRHKPDTL
+171 RLAGRRKPDTL
-182 YLASDFGTLTRSE
+182 YLASDFGTLTRPE

-256 FTRLNAQINGIDNI
+256 FTRLNAKINGVGNI

-278 EPLRG
+278 EPLHG

-300 AACGQF
+300 AARGQF

-343 AGQPD
+343 VGQPD
-348 AEAGPAAWHKG
+348 AEAGPSAWHKA
-359 AQNEVASVGD
+359 AQD
-369 EAGAG
+369 EAAS
-374 VADEAAV
+374 ADGAAV
-381 GTAAAGQTSLMVIER
+381 GTAAVGQTSLMVIER

-432 ASRGVEQIAF
+432 VSRGVEQISF
-442 GWVRFKRSAGGA
+442 GWVRFKRGAGGV

-483 LEWLAGAEDSEVAD
+483 LEWLAGAEDSEIAD

-509 RHHTPGSEN
+509 RHHTPGTEN

-569 KLSQQLVEQV
+569 KLCQQLVEQV

>member
-1 MRSSLPAVPRIDSV
+1 MGSGEPTGGGQTA
-15 WAAESSAGAEGSA
+15 GSA
-28 GSEEPVAG
+28 
-36 GKAAGP
+36 
-42 EWPADLRLALEGLEC
+42 WPAQLRVALEGLEY
-57 TQPGLKALWGPDVDQ
+57 TQPGLKALWGPDVDHG
-72 ALATNDAA
+72 LLTNDAA
-80 PALWFARTSSAPLA
+80 PALWFARTSSASLA
-94 VVARLFLLADAVPTA
+94 VVARLFLLADAVPAA
-109 SAEDALGAD
+109 SAEDALGAE

-128 LVPADDGESHPDDPH
+128 LVSPDAGEPRSGDP
-143 SGEYAGEGERRLVS
+143 SPGEYAEESERRLVS

-171 RLVGRHKPDTL
+171 RLAGRRKPDTL
-182 YLASDFGTLTRSE
+182 YLASDFGTLTRPE

-256 FTRLNAQINGIDNI
+256 FTRLSAEINGIGNI

-278 EPLRG
+278 EPLHG

-300 AACGQF
+300 AARGQF

-314 GDQLMRSLVR
+314 GDQLMRSLVS

-343 AGQPD
+343 VGQPD
-348 AEAGPAAWHKG
+348 AETGPSAWHKA
-359 AQNEVASVGD
+359 AQD
-369 EAGAG
+369 EAAS
-374 VADEAAV
+374 ADEAAV

-432 ASRGVEQIAF
+432 ASRGVEQISF
-442 GWVRFKRSAGGA
+442 GWVRFKRGAGSE

-483 LEWLAGAEDSEVAD
+483 LEWLAGAEDSEIAD

-569 KLSQQLVEQV
+569 KLCQQLVEQV